1 MTYFTKCLSLYL
13 LQIIF
18 LSYLPQFS
26 FQSLKVDEVFLQGAL
41 TDEDG
46 RFNCEDIVR
55 LLKYGEGLK

>member
-1 MTYFTKCLSLYL
+1 MLSPVL
-13 LQIIF
+13 LCRKVGTS
-18 LSYLPQFS
+18 L
-26 FQSLKVDEVFLQGAL
+26 QSLKVDEVFLQGAL